1 MTLQLERDSRTHV
14 QDHLDE
20 LTGRVTLIFAVIVGL
35 TFVFSTQ
42 IDEWLEVVLTQIDPC
57 TEGCLNLYD
66 PAKWSAVRWLSAT
79 ISAILFLLTP
89 DHSATLGVQQQRP
102 AAK

>member
-42 IDEWLEVVLTQIDPC
+42 IDEWLEVVLTP
-57 TEGCLNLYD
+57 N
-66 PAKWSAVRWLSAT
+66 
-79 ISAILFLLTP
+79 
-89 DHSATLGVQQQRP
+89 RP
-102 AAK
+102 LHRGMLEPL